1 MPVTDELIAA
11 FTKGTCN
18 ACHVIPD
25 IPGAVGMVGPDL
37 SNIGVDG
44 ATRIEGMSAYDYIHE
59 SIVEPMAFKA
69 PACPFGDCVLGTM
82 PANILDM
89 ISQDELDMIVNY
101 LASLGS
107 GG

>member
-1 MPVTDELIAA
+1 MTPELVAA

-44 ATRIEGMSAYDYIHE
+44 ATRIAGFSAEDYIRQSLE
-59 SIVEPMAFKA
+59 DPMAFNA

-82 PANILDM
+82 PANVRSM
-89 ISQDELDMIVNY
+89 ISDEEFEMVVAY